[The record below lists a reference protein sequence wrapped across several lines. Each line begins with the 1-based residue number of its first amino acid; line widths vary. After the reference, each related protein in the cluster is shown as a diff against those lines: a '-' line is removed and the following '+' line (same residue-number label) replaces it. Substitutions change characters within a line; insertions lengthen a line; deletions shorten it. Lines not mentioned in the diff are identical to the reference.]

1 MAPGRHDVDDDDKW
15 HGCQLADSMAAAARN
30 ARVACRFEGY
40 NMLELAI
47 GTLLASLL
55 AGALGFT
62 GSQAARAFARF
73 MFAMLLIVA
82 LVLFVMVGA
91 G

>member
-1 MAPGRHDVDDDDKW
+1 
-15 HGCQLADSMAAAARN
+15 
-30 ARVACRFEGY
+30 
-40 NMLELAI
+40 MLELAI

-82 LVLFVMVGA
+82 LVLFVMVWA
-91 G
+91 GVSLFN